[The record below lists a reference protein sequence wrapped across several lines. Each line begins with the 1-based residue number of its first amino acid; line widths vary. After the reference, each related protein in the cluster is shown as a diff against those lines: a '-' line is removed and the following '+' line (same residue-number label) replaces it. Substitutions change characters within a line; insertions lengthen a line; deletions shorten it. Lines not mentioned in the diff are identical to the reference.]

1 MWSGAQVESFKT
13 LSEEVL
19 NAIHPIYKNLSNE
32 TLLNR
37 CLGGFTQN
45 NNESYNNLIWRIA
58 PKITNSSAR
67 IVETA
72 TYIAVYLFN
81 EGATSLLKIMNTMGI
96 KIGRN
101 AAQFTASSDTRR
113 FNQADIRAQH
123 ATREARVQRR
133 LAKSQL
139 EDEILA
145 KEDSFYGPG
154 IDDFM

>member
-1 MWSGAQVESFKT
+1 
-13 LSEEVL
+13 
-19 NAIHPIYKNLSNE
+19 
-32 TLLNR
+32 
-37 CLGGFTQN
+37 
-45 NNESYNNLIWRIA
+45 
-58 PKITNSSAR
+58 
-67 IVETA
+67 
-72 TYIAVYLFN
+72 
-81 EGATSLLKIMNTMGI
+81 MGI

-101 AAQFTASSDTRR
+101 AAQFTASSDTYR

-139 EDEILA
+139 EDEILT